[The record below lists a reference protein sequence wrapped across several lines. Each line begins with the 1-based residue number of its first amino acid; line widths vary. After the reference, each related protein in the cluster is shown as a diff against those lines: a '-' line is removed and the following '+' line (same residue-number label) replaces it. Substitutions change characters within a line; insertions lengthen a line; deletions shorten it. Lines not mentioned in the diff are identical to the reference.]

1 MWKHSGTL
9 KAFTENIRERLQS
22 EYENEKWKV
31 LLRQR
36 QLLEEYGQSVDRLR
50 QLDLQI
56 SRLVESPPPRKTCP
70 ECHYRRNAAVKLVPV
85 EEGDR
90 ASDDIMTCP
99 NCGLVV
105 PPV

>member
-9 KAFTENIRERLQS
+9 KAFTENIRDRLLS
-22 EYENEKWKV
+22 EYENEKWKM

-36 QLLEEYGQSVDRLR
+36 QLLEEYRHSVDRLR
-50 QLDLQI
+50 HLDLQI
-56 SRLVESPPPRKTCP
+56 SRLVESPPPSKNCP
-70 ECHYRRNAAVKLVPV
+70 ECHYRRDASVKLVPV

-99 NCGLVV
+99 DCGLVV
-105 PPV
+105 PPG

>member
-9 KAFTENIRERLQS
+9 KAFTENIRDRLQS

-56 SRLVESPPPRKTCP
+56 SRLVESPPPMSIGIQLGPLIGVQKGPLWRNGSWP
-70 ECHYRRNAAVKLVPV
+70 EAA
-85 EEGDR
+85 
-90 ASDDIMTCP
+90 
-99 NCGLVV
+99 
-105 PPV
+105 